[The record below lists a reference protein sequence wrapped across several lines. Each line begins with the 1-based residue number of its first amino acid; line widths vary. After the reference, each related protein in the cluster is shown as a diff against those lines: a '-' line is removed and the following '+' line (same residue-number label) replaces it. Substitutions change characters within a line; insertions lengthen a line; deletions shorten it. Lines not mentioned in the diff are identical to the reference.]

1 MSTQHIPAE
10 LSEALKSRDSFII
23 AGHIRPDGDALG
35 STLALGLS
43 LRETGKKVMMINE
56 EPVPGNLAF
65 LDCDQ
70 DIRLS
75 SDMTAIPDNT
85 VFIAVD
91 TATRQRLGKAAEE
104 LLEQCSLVLNIDHHI
119 TNEEYGDINFIAP
132 DRPATG
138 AILYDLL
145 NSLNLPVTPAV
156 RDALYVAISTD
167 TGSFQYKGTTA
178 RTLEIAAELIRLG
191 VDVPGLNQ
199 KMYDELP
206 WSKIVLTRAVLEHL
220 NRTADGKI
228 AYAYLTNE
236 QKNELGA
243 KPEDT
248 EGMIDYLRSI
258 KGVKVAAFIEEIDND
273 PKHRIRASLRSK
285 DSRINVSEI
294 ACRFGGG
301 GHPMAAGLRMP
312 GPLED
317 ARTLIIDALKEAVAQ
332 ID

>member
-1 MSTQHIPAE
+1 MSTSHIPTE
-10 LSEALKSRDSFII
+10 LIAALREYDSFVIS
-23 AGHIRPDGDALG
+23 GHIRPDGDSLG
-35 STLALGLS
+35 STIALGDS
-43 LRETGKKVMMINE
+43 LRKTGKQVLLVNE
-56 EPVPGNLAF
+56 DPVPGNLSF
-65 LDCDQ
+65 LDREG
-70 DIRLS
+70 DIKRS
-75 SDMTAIPDNT
+75 SSIASPPPNT

-91 TATRQRLGKAAEE
+91 TATYQRLGEHTAHLQKQCV
-104 LLEQCSLVLNIDHHI
+104 LLINIDHHI
-119 TNEEYGDINFIAP
+119 TNEKYGDINLVMP

-145 NSLNLPVTPAV
+145 LQAELPITSVS

-178 RTLEIAAELIRLG
+178 KTMETAADLIRRG
-191 VDVPGLNQ
+191 VDVAELNK

-206 WSKIVLTRAVLEHL
+206 WSKIVLTRAVLKHL
-220 NRTADGKI
+220 YRTADGKV

-236 QKNELGA
+236 A
-243 KPEDT
+243 KKEMNTRPEDT

-258 KGVKVAAFIEEIDND
+258 KGVKVAAFLEEIADD
-273 PKHRIRASLRSK
+273 PRHRIRASLRSK

-312 GPLED
+312 GPLDQACE
-317 ARTLIIDALKEAVAQ
+317 IIVTALKEAVEG